1 MATTGVAAGWAE
13 PSDKPMRAGV
23 GDFARL
29 IRIQAVGFEGF
40 SFAIGPLLIGA
51 ELSIIELSLFWLL
64 GILVNGYI
72 FALNDFID
80 LPRDRKNPARAASP
94 LVSGRISPAIALIL
108 SISFPLIAVAVIVAV
123 GWPPTAVVAFT
134 FFLILGAIVNVYQKA
149 TDRPILM
156 DSLFA
161 VTMAA
166 PIPVAAVAYT
176 DRLPVVVWI
185 ATVFMF
191 FLALEL
197 NSIAGNLKDLSSDL
211 VTGFRTVAVML
222 GAKTT
227 PDGYLVPGPRYRR
240 YCVAL
245 HGITVALGLPGVVVS
260 LRGTAW
266 TDFVLVAI
274 CVAVTVAGCTNLY
287 TLLAGSRRPSR
298 RGREGYFAAGFV
310 LMLIIIALNAD
321 LSTFLNSMVVLL
333 SWELLFG
340 IRRYRS
346 ASVRRND

>member
-1 MATTGVAAGWAE
+1 MATKDVAADWAE
-13 PSDKPMRAGV
+13 PDDKPMRARF

-40 SFAIGPLLIGA
+40 SFAIGPLLTGA

-64 GILVNGYI
+64 GILINGYI

-123 GWPPTAVVAFT
+123 GWPHTAVVAFT

-166 PIPVAAVAYT
+166 PIPVAAAAYA
-176 DRLPVVVWI
+176 DSIPVVVWI
-185 ATVFMF
+185 ATAFMF

-222 GAKTT
+222 GANTT
-227 PDGYLVPGPRYRR
+227 PDGYLEPGPRYRR

-245 HGITVALGLPGVVVS
+245 HGITVTLGLSGVVVS
-260 LRGTAW
+260 LRGTTW
-266 TDFVLVAI
+266 IDFVLVAI

-287 TLLAGSRRPSR
+287 RLLAGSRRPSR

-310 LMLIIIALNAD
+310 LMVIIMALNAD
-321 LSTFLNSMVVLL
+321 LSTFLYSMMVLL
-333 SWELLFG
+333 SWEVLFG

-346 ASVRRND
+346 ASVRGND

>member
-1 MATTGVAAGWAE
+1 MATTEVAADWVG
-13 PSDKPMRAGV
+13 PGDRPIRPGV

-40 SFAIGPLLIGA
+40 SFAIGPLLTGV

-64 GILVNGYI
+64 GILINGYI

-80 LPRDRKNPARAASP
+80 LPRDRNNPARAASP
-94 LVSGRISPAIALIL
+94 LVSGKISPAIALIL

-123 GWPPTAVVAFT
+123 GWPPTAVVAFA
-134 FFLILGAIVNVYQKA
+134 FFLILGAVVNVYQKA

-176 DRLPVVVWI
+176 DRIPAVVWI

-191 FLALEL
+191 LLALEL

-227 PDGYLVPGPRYRR
+227 PDGHLEPGPRYRR

-245 HGITVALGLPGVVVS
+245 HGITVAVGLSGVAVS
-260 LRGTAW
+260 LRGFAW
-266 TDFVLVAI
+266 TDFVVVAI
-274 CVAVTVAGCTNLY
+274 CVTVSVVGSRDLY
-287 TLLAGSRRPSR
+287 TLLVGSRRPSR
-298 RGREGYFAAGFV
+298 RGREGYFAAGFI
-310 LMLIIIALNAD
+310 LMTIVIALNAD
-321 LSTFLNSMVVLL
+321 LSTFLYSMVVLL

-346 ASVRRND
+346 ASVRRGD